1 MLLEKLG
8 LLVVKHPAKFIIT
21 VFLLLTAVSCLGFLF
36 MSPANLE
43 EEFFVSENNHLVKNS
58 STAARYFPSIN
69 SRHVE
74 VILASMEEKGNN
86 VLSQGCLEDA
96 QLVHRTVLN
105 LENFQNVCMVSKV
118 KRKLHNTTCMMTNP
132 LELCNMNWKTKY
144 CLETIAR
151 EWKNSSK
158 ILSDGRTF
166 KFDEK
171 LFVNELRVS
180 QRSNS
185 GKEGNISAKAIRFI
199 YYLKNPPESDPS
211 LRTIRSWEESF
222 IQKMEDLRS
231 KMKCAS
237 LNFKSFQNR
246 NDVVIHLFSFD
257 SVALAIT
264 FTALFCTSFLMISTI
279 MTSVRPVILILG
291 SLVTICIAAGLVSSL
306 SVSYLVTD
314 NIWQSSWMIT
324 IFMYCKGATDALI
337 LIQDMHKQR
346 RIPSV
351 EHRITSCMTKSG
363 MALSTSNLVSIA
375 IFGSAQM
382 SSFPVFREFTLV
394 ALINILFYYL
404 IFLILFMACLTLC
417 LSKVNFE
424 ETLCHR
430 TVGSA
435 IYDPESPED
444 KIEWDTWSCCPLMH
458 TWANF
463 VCTKSGS
470 VLILMFFI
478 SLVAGGTYSVLTQNK
493 AFDSPLMIHP
503 KDEAAIFLDMERRFF
518 DEKRVKIVF
527 TRNLSYNDSDLRKK
541 LQAFGARLSNASY
554 SKRPVDNWISHFEEW
569 TKQKNSQCTR
579 TQFNHCLANFL
590 QDPKNAFLREDLN
603 VTTQNDT
610 LVNVVASYF
619 HLYMTSSKEFSA
631 RKRLL
636 KSLQSDVDHFQET
649 QNIQVLIASQL
660 LEETEELIH
669 VENECIWLAT
679 IAGIAASGLSL
690 IFSANPRIAVVLL
703 TGFGAQVLELLAL
716 LHFWAIPLN
725 CVSLMCIS
733 LGSIVAMNFSIQM
746 SQIRALSVDR
756 TARKR
761 TMDALNSTGTAIFS
775 GTVLAIVSSIG
786 LGFIYPNL
794 ATIFHRVLPI
804 FFALSLFHAL
814 GYIPSVLL
822 MTSKPMEACTRGMAT
837 SFEQPQQMFELRDQK
852 QALQRELPLKD
863 SFQRPS
869 GVAIVGISCRF
880 PNAENKDLFWDMLIK
895 GKSGFQ
901 HEYPSDRSSEHKEYH
916 TLYNPKRFTQ
926 GRHCALGGAYLNN
939 IRDFDAEFFNI
950 SSQEARA
957 MDPQQRI
964 LLQTAYEAIEDAGL
978 RLEDL
983 QKGKTGVFVGAMNM
997 DYGSR
1002 VTKPEHLSN
1011 LDQFHST
1018 GVTSSILAN
1027 RISFCL
1033 NLTGPSLTVD
1043 TACSSSLVA
1052 LKIATQCLKSGE
1064 CDVAIVCAPNL
1075 ILEPSTQVIFSVG
1088 GLLAPDGRC
1097 KSFDASGDGYG
1108 RGEGFVA
1115 VIIKSTDIAV
1125 MDKDDIYCEIIA
1137 CSMNNDGQTAVPITA
1152 PSSQTQAQLSQQVL
1166 EDSGLDV
1173 DDVEYLE
1180 AHGTGTAI
1188 GDVVEVKSVSK
1199 TYCSKASGNRRVLR
1213 IGSVKSNLNHTESSS
1228 GLAGLIKVALMLKNK
1243 TFVPTININNLNPKL
1258 KLAEKGIRVQDV
1270 CEPWKKQDEKP
1281 RTAALNSFG
1290 YGGSNVHAI
1299 LLEYHEIKSS
1309 SEKLSSREN
1318 LVLTLSAHSES
1329 ALQDMA
1335 KKHAMWLKENPQH
1348 EEAKSAICWS
1358 LNTRRSQYTHRLAVV
1373 SETLQEASNLLEL
1386 FGHNK
1391 KGWEDHVAV
1400 GKATNQLSRAVF
1412 VFGGQGANWNGM
1424 VRQLIKCEPLFQQI
1438 ISKISSMIQGLGE
1451 TWSLEDELHCQE
1463 NISKLKGNIIGQ
1475 PATFA
1480 IQYATAKLLESWGI
1494 VPAVVVG
1501 HSLGELAASCVSGAL
1516 TLEEAL
1522 RIILVR
1528 SRCHELCPTNGS
1540 MAALGMSEEGATQLI
1555 IQLRLENSAGIAA
1568 INDENNVTISGDRQ
1582 SLECIK
1588 THLQLNKMQI
1598 FWKDLPTSRAFHSF
1612 QVEMVRDCFQTQ
1624 MKSLHLHPQTTTIP
1638 LYSTVTGDVISG
1650 KKMDEDYWWCN
1661 FRQPVL
1667 FSKAVQNILRDNHR
1681 LAIEISPQPTLGHY
1695 IKKAAVQGNHSR
1707 QSSNVVYVTTHPRK
1721 SVKAQH
1727 KAFLH
1732 NTVGKLYT
1740 LGYSIDWDLVQG
1752 EQRSV
1757 RYIRTPTYPWQK
1769 KDYWYMQ
1776 DQQSKQEQAQ
1786 SCNHAF
1792 LTKVKPTANFT
1803 GLQCWEVEVDLYHF
1817 PYVRDH
1823 ALIQGGPVFPGAAC
1837 VEMAIAMAVERFCC
1851 DEVEVKNTEFNNV
1864 LTIPENQVRL
1874 LRLELQSGEDVDAA
1888 DFMVKT
1894 IPGDGSEILL
1904 ARGEVTVGLGEGKL
1918 RKTSKDARKGKQ
1930 IQYKYLAN
1938 CTLNLSIDVWNIK
1951 VSLFSD

>member
-1 MLLEKLG
+1 MYLEKVG
-8 LLVVKHPAKFIIT
+8 LVVVKHPAKLIIT

-36 MSPANLE
+36 RKSPANLE
-43 EEFFVSENNHLVKNS
+43 EEFFMSEKNHLVKNF

-74 VILASMEEKGNN
+74 VILAPMEGRDNN

-96 QLVHRTVLN
+96 RLVHRTVLN

-118 KRKLHNTTCMMTNP
+118 KRQPQNTSCMMTNP
-132 LELCNMNWKTKY
+132 LELCAVSGKTKA
-144 CLETIAR
+144 CLDTILR

-166 KFDEK
+166 KFDQK
-171 LFVNELRVS
+171 LFVNELQIS
-180 QRSNS
+180 STN
-185 GKEGNISAKAIRFI
+185 GKKGNISAKAIRLI

-211 LRTIRSWEESF
+211 LKTIRSWEKSF
-222 IQKMEDLRS
+222 IRKMKDLRS
-231 KMKCAS
+231 KMTCAS
-237 LNFKSFQNR
+237 LYFTAFQNH
-246 NDVVIHLFSFD
+246 NEVATHLFSFD
-257 SVALAIT
+257 FMALVIT
-264 FTALFCTSFLMISTI
+264 FAALFCISILMIITTMS
-279 MTSVRPVILILG
+279 SVRPVILILG
-291 SLVTICIAAGLVSSL
+291 SLVTICIATGLVSSL
-306 SVSYLVTD
+306 GISHLVTD

-337 LIQDMHKQR
+337 LLQDMHKQR
-346 RIPSV
+346 RIPSL
-351 EHRITSCMTKSG
+351 EHRVTSCMTKSG
-363 MALSTSNLVSIA
+363 MALSTTNLVSIV
-375 IFGSAQM
+375 IFSLAQM

-394 ALINILFYYL
+394 AMINILFYYL
-404 IFLILFMACLTLC
+404 IFLVLLMACLTLC
-417 LSKVNFE
+417 LSKFKFA
-424 ETLCHR
+424 ETSCR
-430 TVGSA
+430 RAVGSA
-435 IYDPESPED
+435 IYDTECPED
-444 KIEWDTWSCCPLMH
+444 DTEWTTSTCCPLMH
-458 TWANF
+458 TWANV
-463 VCTKSGS
+463 VCSKLGS
-470 VLILMFFI
+470 ALILMVFL
-478 SLVAGGTYSVLTQNK
+478 SLVAGGTYSVLAQNK

-503 KDEAAIFLDMERRFF
+503 QDEAAIFLNMERKFF
-518 DEKRVKIVF
+518 DENRVKIMF
-527 TRNLSYNDSDLRKK
+527 TRNLSYHDSELRKK
-541 LQAFGARLSNASY
+541 LLAFSARLSNASY
-554 SKRPVDNWISHFEEW
+554 SERPVDNWISRFEEW
-569 TKQKNSQCTR
+569 IKLQGRGCKGTR
-579 TQFNHCLANFL
+579 FNQCLANFL
-590 QDPKNAFLREDLN
+590 QDPKNALFRQDLN
-603 VTTQNDT
+603 VTMQNDS
-610 LVNVVASYF
+610 LVNVVASYL
-619 HLYMTSSKEFSA
+619 HLYMTSSKDFPS

-636 KSLQSDVDHFQET
+636 KSLQSDIDHFRAK
-649 QNIQVLIASQL
+649 QNIQVLIASRR

-669 VENECIWLAT
+669 VEYECIWLAT

-690 IFSANPRIAVVLL
+690 IFSANPRIAAVLL
-703 TGFGAQVLELLAL
+703 AGFVAQVLELMAL
-716 LHFWAIPLN
+716 LHFWDVPLN
-725 CVSLMCIS
+725 CISFMCIS
-733 LGSIVAMNFSIQM
+733 LGLIVAMNLSIQM
-746 SQIRALSVDR
+746 SQIRALSVDK
-756 TARKR
+756 TAKKR
-761 TMDALNSTGTAIFS
+761 TMDALNSAGTAILY
-775 GTVLAIVSSIG
+775 GAVLAIASSIG

-794 ATIFHRVLPI
+794 TPIFHKVLPI
-804 FFALSLFHAL
+804 LFTLSLFHAL
-814 GYIPSVLL
+814 GYIPSALL
-822 MTSKPMEACTRGMAT
+822 MTSKPMEACARGMAT
-837 SFEQPQQMFELRDQK
+837 SFEQPQQLFELRDQ
-852 QALQRELPLKD
+852 QQSLRESPLKD

-869 GVAIVGISCRF
+869 GVAVVGISCRF

-895 GKSGFQ
+895 GKSGFH
-901 HEYPSDRSSEHKEYH
+901 HEYPPNRSAEHKDYH
-916 TLYNPKRFTQ
+916 KLYNPKRFTQ

-964 LLQTAYEAIEDAGL
+964 LLQTTYEAIEDAGL

-997 DYGSR
+997 DYGHR
-1002 VTKPEHLSN
+1002 VIKPEHLNN
-1011 LDQFHST
+1011 LNQFHST
-1018 GVTSSILAN
+1018 GITSSILAN

-1052 LKIATQCLKSGE
+1052 LNIATQCLKSGE

-1115 VIIKSTDIAV
+1115 VILKLTDIAV
-1125 MDKDDIYCEIIA
+1125 MDKDDIYCSIIA

-1152 PSSQTQAQLSQQVL
+1152 PSSQTQAELSQQVL
-1166 EDSGLDV
+1166 EESGLDA
-1173 DDVEYLE
+1173 DDIEYLE

-1199 TYCSKASGNRRVLR
+1199 TYCSKASGNSRVLR
-1213 IGSVKSNLNHTESSS
+1213 IGSVKSNLNHTESAS
-1228 GLAGLIKVALMLKNK
+1228 GLAGLTKVALMLKNK
-1243 TFVPTININNLNPKL
+1243 TFVPTINITTLNPKL
-1258 KLAEKGIRVQDV
+1258 KLPEKGIRVQDV
-1270 CEPWKKQDEKP
+1270 CEPWIKQGEKP

-1299 LLEYHEIKSS
+1299 LQEYQEIKSS
-1309 SEKLSSREN
+1309 AENLSCREN

-1335 KKHAMWLKENPQH
+1335 KKHAMWLKNNPHH

-1386 FGHNK
+1386 FGHNRR
-1391 KGWEDHVAV
+1391 GWEDHVAV
-1400 GKATNQLSRAVF
+1400 GKTTTQHSRVVF

-1424 VRQLIKCEPLFQQI
+1424 GRQLIKYEPLFQQI
-1438 ISKISSMIQGLGE
+1438 ISKISSMIQALGE

-1463 NISKLKGNIIGQ
+1463 NTSKLNGNIIGQ

-1480 IQYATAKLLESWGI
+1480 IQYATATLLESWGI
-1494 VPAVVVG
+1494 VPAAVVG

-1528 SRCHELCPTNGS
+1528 SRCHELCPTDGS
-1540 MAALGMSEEGATQLI
+1540 MAAFGMSEKDATELI
-1555 IQLRLENSAGIAA
+1555 IQLRLENSVDIAA
-1568 INDENNVTISGDRQ
+1568 INDENSVTISGDRQ
-1582 SLECIK
+1582 SLECVQ
-1588 THLQLNKMQI
+1588 THLQLNNIQV

-1612 QVEMVRDCFQTQ
+1612 HVEMVKDCFQSQ
-1624 MKSLHLHPQTTTIP
+1624 MKSLHLHPQATTIP
-1638 LYSTVTGDVISG
+1638 LYSTVTGDIISG
-1650 KKMDEDYWWCN
+1650 KTMDEDYWWGN

-1681 LAIEISPQPTLGHY
+1681 MAIEISPQPSLRHY
-1695 IKKAAVQGNHSR
+1695 LKKAAVQGSHSSK
-1707 QSSNVVYVTTHPRK
+1707 SSKVVYVATHPHK

-1732 NTVGKLYT
+1732 NTVGRLYT

-1752 EQRSV
+1752 EQRNV
-1757 RYIRTPTYPWQK
+1757 RYFRTPTYPWQT

-1776 DQQSKQEQAQ
+1776 DEQPKQEQVQ

-1792 LTKVKPTANFT
+1792 LTNVKSTASFT
-1803 GLQCWEVEVDLYHF
+1803 GLQCWEVEVDLYQF
-1817 PYVRDH
+1817 PYLRDH

-1874 LRLELQSGEDVDAA
+1874 LHLQLQSGKDVDTA
-1888 DFMVKT
+1888 DFKVIT

-1904 ARGEVTVGLGEGKL
+1904 ARGEVTGVLGEGKM
-1918 RKTSKDARKGKQ
+1918 RKMSKDARKGKQ
-1930 IQYKYLAN
+1930 IQNKDHAN
-1938 CTLNLSIDVWNIK
+1938 GTLHLSVWNIE
-1951 VSLFSD
+1951 VSLVSD

>member
-1 MLLEKLG
+1 M
-8 LLVVKHPAKFIIT
+8 
-21 VFLLLTAVSCLGFLF
+21 
-36 MSPANLE
+36 
-43 EEFFVSENNHLVKNS
+43 SENNRLGKNFL
-58 STAARYFPSIN
+58 TAAQYFPSIN

-74 VILASMEEKGNN
+74 VILAPMEERGNN
-86 VLSQGCLEDA
+86 MLSEGCLEDA
-96 QLVHRTVLN
+96 KLVHRTVLN

-118 KRKLHNTTCMMTNP
+118 KPQLQNTSCMMTNP
-132 LELCNMNWKTKY
+132 LELCAVNGKTKF
-144 CLETIAR
+144 CLETILR

-166 KFDEK
+166 KFDQN
-171 LFVNELRVS
+171 LFVNELQII
-180 QRSNS
+180 QRSNNN
-185 GKEGNISAKAIRFI
+185 KEGNISAKAIRLI
-199 YYLKNPPESDPS
+199 YYLKNPPEGDPS
-211 LRTIRSWEESF
+211 LKTIRSWEESF
-222 IQKMEDLRS
+222 IRKMEDLRS
-231 KMKCAS
+231 KMAFTS
-237 LNFKSFQNR
+237 LYFTSFQSH
-246 NDVVIHLFSFD
+246 NDVAIHLFSFD

-264 FTALFCTSFLMISTI
+264 FAALFCISILMIITT
-279 MTSVRPVILILG
+279 MTSVRPVILILS
-291 SLVTICIAAGLVSSL
+291 SLVTICIATGLVSSL
-306 SVSYLVTD
+306 SISYLVTD

-346 RIPSV
+346 HIPSV

-363 MALSTSNLVSIA
+363 MAVSTSNLVSII
-375 IFGSAQM
+375 IFGLAQT

-394 ALINILFYYL
+394 VLITILFFYL
-404 IFLILFMACLTLC
+404 IFLILLMACLTLC
-417 LSKVNFE
+417 LRKFNFE
-424 ETLCHR
+424 ETPCR
-430 TVGSA
+430 RAVGSG

-444 KIEWDTWSCCPLMH
+444 DTEWNTSTRCLFML
-458 TWANF
+458 TWAKA
-463 VCTKSGS
+463 VCSKSGS
-470 VLILMFFI
+470 ALILMFFI
-478 SLVAGGTYSVLTQNK
+478 GIVACGTYSVLEQDR
-493 AFDSPLMIHP
+493 AFDSPLMIPSKH
-503 KDEAAIFLDMERRFF
+503 EAAIFLNMERKFF
-518 DEKRVKIVF
+518 DEKRVKIIF
-527 TRNLSYNDSDLRKK
+527 TKSLSYNDSDLRKK
-541 LQAFGARLSNASY
+541 LKAFGAKLSNASY
-554 SKRPVDNWISHFEEW
+554 SERPVDNWVSHFEEW
-569 TKQKNSQCTR
+569 AKLQGLRCKG
-579 TQFNHCLANFL
+579 TQFNSCLASFL
-590 QDPKNAFLREDLN
+590 QNPKNAFLRKDLN
-603 VTTQNDT
+603 VTMQNDT

-619 HLYMTSSKEFSA
+619 HLYMNSSKEFSSK
-631 RKRLL
+631 KRLL
-636 KSLQSDVDHFQET
+636 ESLQSDVDYFQEK
-649 QNIQVLIASQL
+649 QNIQVLIASQF

-669 VENECIWLAT
+669 VEHECIWLAT
-679 IAGIAASGLSL
+679 IAGIAATGLSL
-690 IFSANPRIAVVLL
+690 IFSASPRIAAVLVAGFVV
-703 TGFGAQVLELLAL
+703 QVLELMAL
-716 LHFWAIPLN
+716 LHFWAVPLN
-725 CVSLMCIS
+725 CLSLMCVS
-733 LGSIVAMNFSIQM
+733 LGFVVAMNLSIQM
-746 SQIRALSVDR
+746 SQIRALSVDK

-761 TMDALNSTGTAIFS
+761 TIDALNSAGTAILS
-775 GTVLAIVSSIG
+775 GALLAIVSSIG

-794 ATIFHRVLPI
+794 APIFHRVLPI
-804 FFALSLFHAL
+804 FFTLSLFHAL
-814 GYIPSVLL
+814 GYIPSALL
-822 MTSKPMEACTRGMAT
+822 MTSKPMEACARSMAT
-837 SFEQPQQMFELRDQK
+837 SFEQHQQLFELRDYQ
-852 QALQRELPLKD
+852 QALQRELPSKD

-895 GKSGFQ
+895 GKSGFH
-901 HEYPSDRSSEHKEYH
+901 HEYPPNRPTEHKEYH
-916 TLYNPKRFTQ
+916 MLYNPKRFTQ
-926 GRHCALGGAYLNN
+926 GRHCALGGAYLDN

-950 SSQEARA
+950 SSQEAKA

-964 LLQTAYEAIEDAGL
+964 LLQITYEAIEDAGL

-1002 VTKPEHLSN
+1002 VSRTENLSN
-1011 LDQFHST
+1011 LNQFHST

-1052 LKIATQCLKSGE
+1052 LKIAIQCLKSGE

-1115 VIIKSTDIAV
+1115 VILKLTDIAV
-1125 MDKDDIYCEIIA
+1125 MDKDDIYCTIIA

-1152 PSSQTQAQLSQQVL
+1152 PSSQTQGELSQQVL
-1166 EDSGLDV
+1166 EESGV
-1173 DDVEYLE
+1173 DADDIEYLE

-1199 TYCSKASGNRRVLR
+1199 TYCSKASGNSRVLR
-1213 IGSVKSNLNHTESSS
+1213 IGSVKSNLNHTESAS
-1228 GLAGLIKVALMLKNK
+1228 GLAGLTKVALMLKNK
-1243 TFVPTININNLNPKL
+1243 TYVPTINIITLNPKL
-1258 KLAEKGIRVQDV
+1258 KLPEKGIRVQDV
-1270 CEPWKKQDEKP
+1270 CEPWIKQGEKP

-1299 LLEYHEIKSS
+1299 LQEYHEIKSNP
-1309 SEKLSSREN
+1309 EKLSCREN
-1318 LVLTLSAHSES
+1318 LVLTLSAHSEI

-1335 KKHAMWLKENPQH
+1335 KKHATWLKDNPQH

-1373 SETLQEASNLLEL
+1373 LETLQEASNLLEL

-1391 KGWEDHVAV
+1391 RGWENHIAV
-1400 GKATNQLSRAVF
+1400 GKATTQHSRAVF

-1424 VRQLIKCEPLFQQI
+1424 GRQLIKHEPLFQQI

-1480 IQYATAKLLESWGI
+1480 IQYATAMLLESWGI
-1494 VPAVVVG
+1494 VPAAVVG

-1528 SRCHELCPTNGS
+1528 SRCHELCPTDGS

-1555 IQLRLENSAGIAA
+1555 IQLRLENSVGIAA
-1568 INDENNVTISGDRQ
+1568 INDEDSVTISGDRQ
-1582 SLECIK
+1582 ALECVQ
-1588 THLQLNKMQI
+1588 THLQLNNVQV

-1612 QVEMVRDCFQTQ
+1612 QVEMVKDCFQSQ
-1624 MKSLHLHPQTTTIP
+1624 MKSLHLHPQATTIP
-1638 LYSTVTGDVISG
+1638 LYSTVTGDIISG
-1650 KKMDEDYWWCN
+1650 KTMDEDYWWGN

-1681 LAIEISPQPTLGHY
+1681 MAIEISPQPTLAHY
-1695 IKKAAVQGNHSR
+1695 MKRAAVQGSHSL
-1707 QSSNVVYVTTHPRK
+1707 QSRKVVYVATHPHK
-1721 SVKAQH
+1721 SVRAQH

-1740 LGYSIDWDLVQG
+1740 LGYPIDWDLVQG
-1752 EQRSV
+1752 EQRNV
-1757 RYIRTPTYPWQK
+1757 RFIRTPTYPWQK

-1776 DQQSKQEQAQ
+1776 DKQPKQEQVQ

-1792 LTKVKPTANFT
+1792 LSNVKSTASFT
-1803 GLQCWEVEVDLYHF
+1803 GLQCWEVEVDLYQF
-1817 PYVRDH
+1817 PYLRDH
-1823 ALIQGGPVFPGAAC
+1823 ALTQGGPVFPGAAF

-1874 LRLELQSGEDVDAA
+1874 LHLQLQSGKDVDTA

-1904 ARGEVTVGLGEGKL
+1904 ARGEVTVVLGEGKM
-1918 RKTSKDARKGKQ
+1918 RKNSKPARKGEQ
-1930 IQYKYLAN
+1930 I
-1938 CTLNLSIDVWNIK
+1938 
-1951 VSLFSD
+1951 

>member
-1 MLLEKLG
+1 MVLEKLG
-8 LLVVKHPAKFIIT
+8 LLVVKHPTKLIIT

-36 MSPANLE
+36 KSPANLE
-43 EEFFVSENNHLVKNS
+43 EEFFMSDNNHLVKNF

-74 VILASMEEKGNN
+74 VILAPMGGRGNN

-96 QLVHRTVLN
+96 KLVHRTVLN
-105 LENFQNVCMVSKV
+105 LENFQNVCMASKV
-118 KRKLHNTTCMMTNP
+118 KPQLQNTSCMMTNP
-132 LELCNMNWKTKY
+132 LELCTVNGKTKF
-144 CLETIAR
+144 CLDTILR

-166 KFDEK
+166 KFDQT
-171 LFVNELRVS
+171 LFVNELQIIQS
-180 QRSNS
+180 SNN
-185 GKEGNISAKAIRFI
+185 GKEGNLSAKAIRLI

-222 IQKMEDLRS
+222 IQKMKNLRS
-231 KMKCAS
+231 KMTCAS
-237 LNFKSFQNR
+237 LYFTSFQKH
-246 NDVVIHLFSFD
+246 NDVATHLFSFD
-257 SVALAIT
+257 TMALAIT
-264 FTALFCTSFLMISTI
+264 FAALFCTSILMITTT

-306 SVSYLVTD
+306 SISYLVTD
-314 NIWQSSWMIT
+314 NIWQSSWMIA

-337 LIQDMHKQR
+337 LIQDMHNQR
-346 RIPSV
+346 RIPSM

-363 MALSTSNLVSIA
+363 MALSTSNLVSIV
-375 IFGSAQM
+375 IFGLAQM

-404 IFLILFMACLTLC
+404 IFLILLMACLTLC
-417 LSKVNFE
+417 LSKLNFE
-424 ETLCHR
+424 ETCCR
-430 TVGSA
+430 RAVGSS
-435 IYDPESPED
+435 IYDTESRWPED
-444 KIEWDTWSCCPLMH
+444 DTEWTTSTCCPLMH
-458 TWANF
+458 TWANV
-463 VCTKSGS
+463 VCSKSGS
-470 VLILMFFI
+470 ALILMFFI
-478 SLVAGGTYSVLTQNK
+478 SLVAGGTYLVLAQSQ

-503 KDEAAIFLDMERRFF
+503 KDDAAIFLNMERKFF
-518 DEKRVKIVF
+518 DEKRAKIMF
-527 TRNLSYNDSDLRKK
+527 TRNLSYNDTDLRKK

-554 SKRPVDNWISHFEEW
+554 SERPVDNWISRFEEW
-569 TKQKNSQCTR
+569 TKLQGFTCKG

-590 QDPKNAFLREDLN
+590 QDPKNALFREDLN
-603 VTTQNDT
+603 VTMQNDT
-610 LVNVVASYF
+610 VVNVVASYF
-619 HLYMTSSKEFSA
+619 HLYVTSSKEFSS
-631 RKRLL
+631 RKKLL
-636 KSLQSDVDHFQET
+636 KSLQSDVDHFQEK
-649 QNIQVLIASQL
+649 QNIQVLIASQF

-669 VENECIWLAT
+669 LEYECIWLAT
-679 IAGIAASGLSL
+679 IAGIAVSGISL
-690 IFSANPRIAVVLL
+690 IFSANPRIAAVLL
-703 TGFGAQVLELLAL
+703 AGFVVQVLELRAL
-716 LHFWAIPLN
+716 LHFWAVPLN
-725 CVSLMCIS
+725 CISLMCIS
-733 LGSIVAMNFSIQM
+733 LGFIVAMNLSIQM
-746 SQIRALSVDR
+746 SQIRALSVDK

-761 TMDALNSTGTAIFS
+761 TMDALNSAGTAILS
-775 GTVLAIVSSIG
+775 GAVLAIVSSIG

-794 ATIFHRVLPI
+794 APIFHKVLPI
-804 FFALSLFHAL
+804 LFMLSLFHAL
-814 GYIPSVLL
+814 GYIPSALL
-822 MTSKPMEACTRGMAT
+822 MTSKPMEACARGMAT
-837 SFEQPQQMFELRDQK
+837 SFEQPQQLYELKDQQ

-880 PNAENKDLFWDMLIK
+880 PNAENKNLFWDMLIK

-901 HEYPSDRSSEHKEYH
+901 HEYPSNRSAEHKDYH
-916 TLYNPKRFTQ
+916 MLYNPKRFTQ
-926 GRHCALGGAYLNN
+926 GRHCALGGAYLKN

-964 LLQTAYEAIEDAGL
+964 LLQTTYEAIEDAGL

-983 QKGKTGVFVGAMNM
+983 QKGKTGVFVGAMNL

-1002 VTKPEHLSN
+1002 VARPEN
-1011 LDQFHST
+1011 LNNLNQFHST

-1075 ILEPSTQVIFSVG
+1075 ILEPSMQVIFSVG

-1115 VIIKSTDIAV
+1115 VILKLTDIAV
-1125 MDKDDIYCEIIA
+1125 MDKDDIYCTIIA

-1152 PSSQTQAQLSQQVL
+1152 PSSQTQAELSQQVL
-1166 EDSGLDV
+1166 EESGLDA
-1173 DDVEYLE
+1173 DDIEYIE

-1199 TYCSKASGNRRVLR
+1199 TYCSKASGNSRVLR
-1213 IGSVKSNLNHTESSS
+1213 IGSVKSNLNHTESAS
-1228 GLAGLIKVALMLKNK
+1228 GLAGLTKVALMLKNK
-1243 TFVPTININNLNPKL
+1243 TFVPTINITTLNPKL
-1258 KLAEKGIRVQDV
+1258 KLPEKGIRVQDV
-1270 CEPWKKQDEKP
+1270 CEPWIKQGEKP

-1299 LLEYHEIKSS
+1299 LQEYQEIKSN
-1309 SEKLSSREN
+1309 SEKPSSREN

-1335 KKHAMWLKENPQH
+1335 QKHAIWLKDNPEQ

-1373 SETLQEASNLLEL
+1373 SETLQEASDLLEL

-1391 KGWEDHVAV
+1391 KGWEDQVSV
-1400 GKATNQLSRAVF
+1400 GKATTQHFKTVF

-1424 VRQLIKCEPLFQQI
+1424 GRQLIKCEPLFQQI

-1480 IQYATAKLLESWGI
+1480 IQYATAMLLESWGI
-1494 VPAVVVG
+1494 VPAAVVG

-1522 RIILVR
+1522 SIILIR
-1528 SRCHELCPTNGS
+1528 SRCHELCSTDGS
-1540 MAALGMSEEGATQLI
+1540 MAALGMSEEGATQLL
-1555 IQLRLENSAGIAA
+1555 IQLRLENTVDIAA
-1568 INDENNVTISGDRQ
+1568 INDENSVTISGDRQ
-1582 SLECIK
+1582 SLECVK
-1588 THLQLNKMQI
+1588 THLQLNNIQV

-1612 QVEMVRDCFQTQ
+1612 QVEMVKDCFQSQ
-1624 MKSLHLHPQTTTIP
+1624 MKSLHLHPQATTIP
-1638 LYSTVTGDVISG
+1638 LYSTVTGDIISG
-1650 KKMDEDYWWCN
+1650 KTMDEDYWWCN
-1661 FRQPVL
+1661 FRHPVL
-1667 FSKAVQNILRDNHR
+1667 FSKAVQNMLRDNHR
-1681 LAIEISPQPTLGHY
+1681 MVIEISPQPTLGHY
-1695 IKKAAVQGNHSR
+1695 VKKAAVQGSNTPQSR
-1707 QSSNVVYVTTHPRK
+1707 NVEYVGTHPRK

-1732 NTVGKLYT
+1732 NTVGRLYT

-1752 EQRSV
+1752 EQRNV

-1776 DQQSKQEQAQ
+1776 DEQHKQEQVQ

-1792 LTKVKPTANFT
+1792 LTKVKSTASFT
-1803 GLQCWEVEVDLYHF
+1803 GLQCWEVELDLYQF
-1817 PYVRDH
+1817 PYLRDH
-1823 ALIQGGPVFPGAAC
+1823 ALIQGGPVLPGAAC

-1851 DEVEVKNTEFNNV
+1851 DEVEVRNTEFNNI

-1874 LRLELQSGEDVDAA
+1874 LLLQLQNGKVVDTAE
-1888 DFMVKT
+1888 FMVKT

-1904 ARGEVTVGLGEGKL
+1904 AKGEVTVVLGEGQM
-1918 RKTSKDARKGKQ
+1918 RKNSKHAMKGKQ
-1930 IQYKYLAN
+1930 I
-1938 CTLNLSIDVWNIK
+1938 
-1951 VSLFSD
+1951 